1 MFNMRA
7 QQSQNRDEGIQLV
20 RPNDKNEYIVADGI
34 SSPVFRIILVYFILF
49 IKELLLLL
57 LNPPSVTH
65 SLTTDLC

>member
-34 SSPVFRIILVYFILF
+34 SSPVFRIILVYFIY
-49 IKELLLLL
+49 
-57 LNPPSVTH
+57 
-65 SLTTDLC
+65 LTSCYYYC